1 MKITGKGRRVMLVA
15 NGARCGITIAAGNW
29 IEGINP
35 ALIKLRAKRGVFPA
49 AIRAAFT
56 VENNSDMRE
65 DYFEAD
71 AIRLLPGD
79 PLYDQAARAAQ

>member
-1 MKITGKGRRVMLVA
+1 MKITGQGRRTMLAA
-15 NGARCGITIAAGNW
+15 NGARCGINIATGPW
-29 IEGINP
+29 IEGVNP
-35 ALIKLRAKRGVFPA
+35 ALIKLRAKRGTFPA
-49 AIRAAFT
+49 PIRAAFA